1 MDSRPRREVGLI
13 DTPSETSKP
22 DAPGA
27 APAPAHQL
35 ALVGVEKSFKRVRA
49 LETVQ
54 LEVPRGEFVSL
65 LGPSGCGKTT
75 TLNIIAGF
83 VRPDTG
89 KVFLRGKDVTGVPP
103 HRRGLAMVF
112 QGASMFPH
120 MNAFDNVAFGLRIR
134 KLSRSAIRDRVNS
147 ALGLVHLASHS
158 QRFSRE
164 LSGGEQQRVALARAL
179 VVNPDLML
187 LDEPLSALDANLR
200 HAMQLEI
207 RALHDRL
214 GLTSIYVTHDQQEAF
229 ALSDRVAVMN
239 KGRIEQIATPS
250 ELYRLP
256 QTRFIAT
263 FIGAA
268 NVLDGTVVEVQPDC
282 LTVDL
287 GSRGR
292 IVVTN
297 RDHKAETGAT
307 VALVVREEQF
317 QLATEP
323 GKVNSFPARLLRS
336 VFQGA
341 STRHFVS
348 ACGYEIRVLG
358 PPSNQYAA
366 DQQLFVSV
374 RPDDVLL
381 LQDL

>member
-1 MDSRPRREVGLI
+1 MSNTAVFNA
-13 DTPSETSKP
+13 PS
-22 DAPGA
+22 A
-27 APAPAHQL
+27 APAAAHQL
-35 ALVGVEKSFKRVRA
+35 ALHNVEKSFKRVRA

-54 LEVPRGEFVSL
+54 LEVPRGEFLSL

-89 KVFLRGKDVTGVPP
+89 HVYLRGKDVTRVPS

-120 MNAFDNVAFGLRIR
+120 MNAFDNVAFGLRVR
-134 KLSRSAIRDRVNS
+134 KLSRTAIQARVTS
-147 ALGLVHLASHS
+147 ALDLVHLSSHA

-179 VVNPDLML
+179 VVDPDLFL

-200 HAMQLEI
+200 HAMQVEI

-250 ELYRLP
+250 ELYKTPR
-256 QTRFIAT
+256 TRFIAT

-268 NVLDGTVVEVQPDC
+268 NVIDGTVVEVQSDC
-282 LTVDL
+282 VIVELA
-287 GSRGR
+287 SRDR
-292 IVVTN
+292 IVVSN
-297 RDHKAETGAT
+297 RNHTIKAGA
-307 VALVVREEQF
+307 VVSLVVREEQMR
-317 QLATEP
+317 LVTARESI
-323 GKVNSFPARLLRS
+323 NSFPARLLRS

-341 STRHFVS
+341 SLRHFTEAS
-348 ACGYEIRVLG
+348 GYEWRVLG
-358 PPSNQYAA
+358 PPAQQFKT
-366 DQQLFVSV
+366 DQELYVTM
-374 RPDDVLL
+374 RPEDVLL
-381 LQDL
+381 LEEP